1 MIQRWKVLIIG
12 AKSVCEGEIRF
23 LTGDGMILG
32 TRVFCSVKEQLWFI
46 KLKCG
51 DSVYMG
57 KGPLRYHYQYS
68 PLPPTMRRNLSD
80 TQGWSG
86 RSEFYFTPTESY
98 DCLSELFQRAVWTV
112 SIKQDFFFLSQ
123 GFLYIFGCP
132 GTHSVEQ
139 AVLQFT
145 ETCLS
150 LPLKCWA

>member
-1 MIQRWKVLIIG
+1 
-12 AKSVCEGEIRF
+12 
-23 LTGDGMILG
+23 
-32 TRVFCSVKEQLWFI
+32 
-46 KLKCG
+46 
-51 DSVYMG
+51 MG

-132 GTHSVEQ
+132 GTHSVDQ
-139 AVLQFT
+139 AGL
-145 ETCLS
+145 ELEIC
-150 LPLKCWA
+150 LPLPPEWMGLKACTATIWLALEKFGTVIREALSMTS